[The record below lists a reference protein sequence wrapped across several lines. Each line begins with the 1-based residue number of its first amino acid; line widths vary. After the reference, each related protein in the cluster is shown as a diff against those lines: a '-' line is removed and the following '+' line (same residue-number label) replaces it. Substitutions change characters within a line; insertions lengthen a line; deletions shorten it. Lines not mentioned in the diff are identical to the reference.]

1 MVVAAVGVLELDA
14 TAVPSI
20 SGITQLVGVPAAV
33 PLEAKA
39 LAPKGVV
46 GATPPPVVAVV
57 LPVYVYE
64 ALVPGAATTNNLKST
79 FPKVV
84 LFITVAVCPVV
95 ITAAPEFA

>member
-1 MVVAAVGVLELDA
+1 MCFPVPEPLIGTLMEVAAVGVAVVDA

-46 GATPPPVVAVV
+46 AVTPVPVVAVV
-57 LPVYVYE
+57 LPVYV
-64 ALVPGAATTNNLKST
+64 
-79 FPKVV
+79 
-84 LFITVAVCPVV
+84 
-95 ITAAPEFA
+95 